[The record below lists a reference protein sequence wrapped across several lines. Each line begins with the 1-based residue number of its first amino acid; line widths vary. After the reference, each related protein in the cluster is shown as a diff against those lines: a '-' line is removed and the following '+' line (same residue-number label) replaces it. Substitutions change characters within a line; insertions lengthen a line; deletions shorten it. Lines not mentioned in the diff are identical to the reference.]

1 MIWHPIS
8 AGVHPLLARVPS
20 QQVLFVSRARGAS
33 APGTAA
39 WPQLS
44 GYSRWHS
51 CSHRCKRYSEAAAAS
66 SKNERRDLLRFVLP
80 ALGISLSG
88 PILSNID
95 NAFVGHFE
103 GAGALAALSPGT
115 LLADNVVYLLVFLP
129 RATVGLVSRAY
140 AAGGAEGA
148 QRELS
153 RVLSVALPIGI
164 FLSILFVTCSPYFLQ
179 VLRVAPGL
187 RGRAAAYAQ
196 VRGLGTWAA
205 LTQGVCLSAL
215 LAAGDALT
223 PLKVVGVT
231 SLANVLG
238 DFVLCAWPLRLGVVG
253 AAGSTTAATVL
264 GCALM
269 ARGLWRRGF
278 MPRQP
283 LRLPTSMD
291 DMKPLLQYAGP
302 LFMVVLCRFLGL
314 ASMALTAARLGNTA
328 LAAYQVVVNIL
339 LLFGLFGEPLSQ
351 AAQARLPP
359 LLDKGDTSTARRRFS
374 TLLSTGILAGLLL
387 GSAASAFA
395 CLGGCLFTK
404 DLAVL
409 AAVARS
415 APALMVTVGFL
426 VVAYP
431 IDGAMLAAK
440 KFGSLISL
448 SILGVLIQF
457 PMLVFLVAGVRRGI
471 LNETTGL
478 VLLLLSLALRL
489 ITLSGWS
496 LSQILQTL
504 SKT

>member
-1 MIWHPIS
+1 
-8 AGVHPLLARVPS
+8 
-20 QQVLFVSRARGAS
+20 
-33 APGTAA
+33 
-39 WPQLS
+39 
-44 GYSRWHS
+44 
-51 CSHRCKRYSEAAAAS
+51 
-66 SKNERRDLLRFVLP
+66 
-80 ALGISLSG
+80 
-88 PILSNID
+88 
-95 NAFVGHFE
+95 
-103 GAGALAALSPGT
+103 
-115 LLADNVVYLLVFLP
+115 
-129 RATVGLVSRAY
+129 
-140 AAGGAEGA
+140 
-148 QRELS
+148 
-153 RVLSVALPIGI
+153 
-164 FLSILFVTCSPYFLQ
+164 
-179 VLRVAPGL
+179 
-187 RGRAAAYAQ
+187 
-196 VRGLGTWAA
+196 
-205 LTQGVCLSAL
+205 
-215 LAAGDALT
+215 
-223 PLKVVGVT
+223 
-231 SLANVLG
+231 
-238 DFVLCAWPLRLGVVG
+238 
-253 AAGSTTAATVL
+253 
-264 GCALM
+264 M
-269 ARGLWRRGF
+269 ARGLWRQGF

-302 LFMVVLCRFLGL
+302 LFMVVLCRFLGV
-314 ASMALTAARLGNTA
+314 AGMALTAARLGNTA

-351 AAQARLPP
+351 AAQAQLPP
-359 LLDKGDTSTARRRFS
+359 LFDKGDTSTARRRFS